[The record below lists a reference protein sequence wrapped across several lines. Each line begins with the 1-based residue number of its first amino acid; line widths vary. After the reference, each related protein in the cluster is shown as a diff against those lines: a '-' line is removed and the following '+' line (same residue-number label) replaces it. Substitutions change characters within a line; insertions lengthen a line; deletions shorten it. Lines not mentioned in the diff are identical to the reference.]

1 MIRAVLFGVVL
12 AAPAFA
18 DSGPVEPMQACL
30 RKTDDATR
38 AARATPVED
47 QIAQLS
53 VWSTMDSSC
62 VTDAVAAC
70 SFIFGEQSCFVTML
84 EYLSVQSR
92 TLARQMPDQAEG
104 SALMQANYAA
114 WLEPA
119 RAPFKPIG
127 RAHCE
132 LPPELS
138 DTACSA
144 IAAGTDYIA
153 ARHWRRTLDLVDIAN
168 R

>member
-1 MIRAVLFGVVL
+1 MMRALLLSFAL

-18 DSGPVEPMQACL
+18 ESDPAERMQTCL
-30 RKTDDATR
+30 RKTDDAAR

-70 SFIFGEQSCFVTML
+70 SFVFGNQSCFVTML
-84 EYLSVQSR
+84 DYLSVQSR

-104 SALMQANYAA
+104 SALMQENYAA

-119 RAPFKPIG
+119 RAPFKPMG
-127 RAHCE
+127 RSHCE
-132 LPPELS
+132 LPPEFS

-144 IAAGTDYIA
+144 IAAGTDYITT
-153 ARHWRRTLDLVDIAN
+153 RHWRRTFDLVDIAN